1 MTQIDKGT
9 ILYRDEVLRKSIHL
23 CSLSIPIIYYFIT
36 RQLALIILIPLTLLS
51 VILDLGRHY
60 LPALGNFFY
69 MTFGFMLRE
78 HERDSKR
85 RNLNGASYVLVSALV
100 CVLIFPKIFVLT
112 SFSVLIISDTC
123 AALFGRKFGRHK
135 FLSKSLEGTLAFFIS
150 ACIVVLFSPK
160 IDGRSIEY
168 IIGFVAVAVGAI
180 AENISYGFADDNL
193 TIPLSTGLTMW
204 ILYYLLL
211 PGVSLVIPNVPV

>member
-9 ILYRDEVLRKSIHL
+9 ILYRDELVRKSIHL

-36 RQLALIILIPLTLLS
+36 KQLALKILIPLTLFSVVMDLS
-51 VILDLGRHY
+51 RY
-60 LPALGNFFY
+60 FFPALGNIFY
-69 MTFGFMLRE
+69 RVFGFLLRE
-78 HERDSKR
+78 HERDSRKK
-85 RNLNGASYVLVSALV
+85 NLNGASYVLVSALV
-100 CVLIFPKIFVLT
+100 CVLIFPKVFVLT

-150 ACIVVLFSPK
+150 ACVVVMLSPK
-160 IDGRSIEY
+160 VEGALMEY
-168 IIGFVAVAVGAI
+168 MIGFIAVAVGAI
-180 AENISYGFADDNL
+180 AENLSYGWADDNL

-204 ILYYLLL
+204 FLYYLLL
-211 PGVSLVIPNVPV
+211 PGLSLAIPNVPV